1 MLNNIYCYHMLC
13 SFQVLAKLM
22 YSDKLDLVPQP
33 SETERFPSVPRSAI
47 FACVF
52 QRCSDVSPSVRA
64 AALRCLADI
73 TADQRGGVEGV
84 VQQIL
89 SQVLV
94 SSEVP
99 CKTCIFS
106 RRCLREVRRQRGWQN
121 FWKRCV

>member
-1 MLNNIYCYHMLC
+1 
-13 SFQVLAKLM
+13 M
-22 YSDKLDLVPQP
+22 YSDKLESVAQP
-33 SETERFPSVPRSAI
+33 SETERFPCVPRSAI

-89 SQVLV
+89 SQVIFF
-94 SSEVP
+94 SEVLFQSNNP
-99 CKTCIFS
+99 GGSCQ
-106 RRCLREVRRQRGWQN
+106 RRGDKGAGRTLGRGEPKSHWFGAN
-121 FWKRCV
+121 

>member
-1 MLNNIYCYHMLC
+1 
-13 SFQVLAKLM
+13 M
-22 YSDKLDLVPQP
+22 YSDKLDLVP
-33 SETERFPSVPRSAI
+33 SETERIPCVPRSAI

-89 SQVLV
+89 SQVLA
-94 SSEVP
+94 SSKVLGKANSLFQEVP
-99 CKTCIFS
+99 ARGEEAKG
-106 RRCLREVRRQRGWQN
+106 LAELLEEVSKVPCQ
-121 FWKRCV
+121 

>member
-1 MLNNIYCYHMLC
+1 
-13 SFQVLAKLM
+13 M

-89 SQVLV
+89 SQ
-94 SSEVP
+94 EVP
-99 CKTCIFS
+99 ARGEEAKG
-106 RRCLREVRRQRGWQN
+106 LAELLEEVR
-121 FWKRCV
+121 

>member
-1 MLNNIYCYHMLC
+1 
-13 SFQVLAKLM
+13 M
-22 YSDKLDLVPQP
+22 YSDKLDLLPQP
-33 SETERFPSVPRSAI
+33 SENERFPCVPRSAI

-99 CKTCIFS
+99 CEANNLYLFQEVPARGEEAKGLAELLEKVRKSYISVKQVFD
-106 RRCLREVRRQRGWQN
+106 LR
-121 FWKRCV
+121 

>member
-1 MLNNIYCYHMLC
+1 
-13 SFQVLAKLM
+13 M

-52 QRCSDVSPSVRA
+52 QRCSDISPSVRA

-89 SQVLV
+89 SQVFV

-99 CKTCIFS
+99 CEANNLYLFQEVPARGEEAKG
-106 RRCLREVRRQRGWQN
+106 LAELLEEVRLSSISVKQVFEFDLR
-121 FWKRCV
+121 

>member
-1 MLNNIYCYHMLC
+1 
-13 SFQVLAKLM
+13 M

-89 SQVLV
+89 SQ
-94 SSEVP
+94 EVP
-99 CKTCIFS
+99 ARGEEAKCAAVGS
-106 RRCLREVRRQRGWQN
+106 HEGRRRNTITTRRPEELRA
-121 FWKRCV
+121 

>member
-1 MLNNIYCYHMLC
+1 
-13 SFQVLAKLM
+13 M

-89 SQVLV
+89 SQ
-94 SSEVP
+94 EVP
-99 CKTCIFS
+99 ARGEEAKG
-106 RRCLREVRRQRGWQN
+106 LAELLEEVRLSSISVKQVFEFDLR
-121 FWKRCV
+121 